1 VEHIAVYVPTGL
13 LNVNNCFAEL
23 QHDDDDLEAMASPT
37 PSEYHDCE
45 QNPLTNGESP
55 PPSPPLLALPLR
67 GPIYENLF
75 PSTSDLGHSD
85 SESAFAHD
93 NVPTANVDDLARSLS
108 NTSLDNATST
118 NANAPT
124 SATSSTVL
132 ATATTNTEPFPAV
145 PIPAPPQRQPSH
157 RSQRPYWPPQ
167 QRSLSN
173 ASYRALLARQDLDRE
188 RLSRPPIV
196 LEDHSE
202 AHRPEERTLWAK
214 HVSVDDYVVVGNT
227 RSLGAGAFVVW
238 HCTLILDVR
247 PKISKFGAS
256 AKLICITVW
265 TNETYQ
271 ALLRVRRS
279 STAAR
284 QSFPN
289 A

>member
-1 VEHIAVYVPTGL
+1 MPTRS
-13 LNVNNCFAEL
+13 LNVNTCFAKL

-67 GPIYENLF
+67 GPIYEHLF

-93 NVPTANVDDLARSLS
+93 NALTNSNPIVDDLTRSLS
-108 NTSLDNATST
+108 NTSLDNHSST
-118 NANAPT
+118 NANPPT
-124 SATSSTVL
+124 SATSSAVL
-132 ATATTNTEPFPAV
+132 APATTNTEPFPAV
-145 PIPAPPQRQPSH
+145 PIPAPPQRRHSH

-173 ASYRALLARQDLDRE
+173 ASYRALLARQDLERE

-247 PKISKFGAS
+247 LKISKS
-256 AKLICITVW
+256 WCSCKTDIC
-265 TNETYQ
+265 YSLDQ
-271 ALLRVRRS
+271 
-279 STAAR
+279 
-284 QSFPN
+284 
-289 A
+289 